1 MSQRSTVKARR
12 GFNKLPILLAASI
25 TLIAASFPLL
35 GKLSKFGA
43 PGEKAPDGWTKFEW
57 PQKKEILFGHYAP
70 TQEELA
76 LIDQALPQEAS
87 AKPAKE
93 RRILLFY
100 KCDYPHASIATG
112 VAAFQKLAKST
123 GVFSIDTTDDP
134 AQFSAKNLANYDA
147 ILLNNTVGFDNFLSP
162 EQRTA
167 LLDFVKNGKGL
178 IGIHG
183 AADANKNWPEGAE
196 LIGGI
201 FQAHPWTSKGEWV
214 AKIESPLHPLNQTFN
229 SQSLYLRDEIP
240 LYQQGSFSR
249 ERSRVLL
256 SLDMDHQR
264 NFEGEGL
271 AEKLRD
277 MVTKD
282 GDHPIAWLHEY
293 GKGRVFYSN
302 LGHNNFTYWNPVVLQ
317 HFLDGIQYALGDL
330 PADATPSAKVTDFH
344 TVKADSKRIIFLAG
358 GPSHNSGDH
367 EFRAGSLLL
376 AKALNA
382 QTALPIDARVISR
395 WPEDDTILDGADA
408 IVIYADSDAV
418 QRDHYKRLME
428 ITKAGTG
435 LFFMHYG
442 VHPKQDESGQN
453 YYLPTV
459 GGYFKNDHSV
469 NPLWVADFSV
479 ASDHPVRRGIEKP
492 ITVFDEWYYHL
503 QFDKKA
509 IPLLTGTPTKETLI
523 TTNLWNQNGIEGLGK
538 PQTVMWGFER
548 PDGSRGGGFTGGH
561 FHRNWAIDDL
571 RKVVLNTIVWVAGL
585 DVPEGG
591 IPSKTPTEEEINAN
605 LDQKK
610 SMTHLK
616 LPLKNGRELFNEIT
630 HDRKKRTEPKEEAP
644 KQIASPEFRDLLDPQ
659 LTAWDVWIGV
669 PHKSIE
675 IPGMPPF
682 TSEDSRSGTPLGLNN
697 DPLKVFSMIKEDAKN
712 VLKITGQIYGGL
724 TTKEEFENYH
734 LTLQFK
740 WGEKVWE
747 PRPLKVRDSGVLLHC
762 VGPHGAFWNVWKR
775 SLECQIQERDVGDF
789 YALAGTLADVPSV
802 LHKESKKPTYQPSGE
817 LREVSGSAQHAPS
830 EEKPHGEWNTLEI
843 YTIGDRMVHVVNSKV
858 NMVLLNTRQK
868 TAHGPAPLTKGQIQ
882 IQSEAAEI
890 YYREVKI
897 RPITEFP
904 AEIKAALPKWLTTP
918 AFSAS
923 PPQ

>member
-1 MSQRSTVKARR
+1 MSQRPSTLGRR
-12 GFNKLPILLAASI
+12 ASHRLSFLL
-25 TLIAASFPLL
+25 TLSVTLGAIAFPLL
-35 GKLSKFGA
+35 GNLAKFGA
-43 PGEKAPDGWTKFEW
+43 PREKAPDGWTKFDW
-57 PQKKEILFGHYAP
+57 PQKKEVLFGHYAP
-70 TQEELA
+70 TEAELL
-76 LIDQALPQEAS
+76 LIDQALPKEATT
-87 AKPAKE
+87 KPAKE
-93 RRILLFY
+93 RRVLLFY
-100 KCDYPHASIATG
+100 KCDYPHTSIATG
-112 VAAFQKLAKST
+112 VAAFEKMAQST
-123 GVFSIDTTDDP
+123 GAFALDATDEP
-134 AQFSAKNLANYDA
+134 AQFSPENLTNYDA
-147 ILLNNTVGFDNFLSP
+147 ILLNNTVGFENFLSAD
-162 EQRTA
+162 QRTS

-178 IGIHG
+178 IGIHA
-183 AADANKNWPEGAE
+183 AADANKTWPEGAD
-196 LIGGI
+196 LIGGV
-201 FQAHPWTSKGEWV
+201 FQCHPWTSKGEWV
-214 AKIESPLHPLNQTFN
+214 AKLESPLHPLNQAFN
-229 SQSLYLRDEIP
+229 SQSLYLRDEIYR
-240 LYQQGSFSR
+240 YQEGSFSR

-277 MVTKD
+277 LVTKD
-282 GDHPIAWLHEY
+282 GDHPISWLHEY

-330 PADATPSAKVTDFH
+330 QADATPSAKVSDLH
-344 TVKADSKRIIFLAG
+344 VVKAEPKRIIFLAG

-382 QTALPIDARVISR
+382 QTDLPIEAAVISQ

-408 IVIYADSDAV
+408 IIIYADSDSV

-442 VHPKQDESGQN
+442 VHPKQAESGQN

-492 ITVFDEWYYHL
+492 ISVFDEWYYHL
-503 QFDKKA
+503 QFDEKA
-509 IPLLTGTPTKETLI
+509 VPLLTGTPTKETLI
-523 TTNLWNQNGIEGLGK
+523 TTNLWNQNGINGLGK
-538 PQTVMWGFER
+538 LQTVMWGFER

-571 RKVVLNTIVWVAGL
+571 RKVMLNTIVWVAGL
-585 DVPEGG
+585 EVPESG

-610 SMTHLK
+610 SMTHIK
-616 LPLKNGRELFNEIT
+616 IPLKNGREFFTEISNI
-630 HDRKKRTEPKEEAP
+630 RKERSKKTEPKEEAP
-644 KQIASPEFRDLLDPQ
+644 QQTAAPKFRDLLDPQ
-659 LTAWDVWIGV
+659 LTLWDAWIGV

-675 IPGMPPF
+675 IPGMPAF

-697 DPLKVFSMIKEDAKN
+697 DPLHVFSMIKEGNQD

-762 VGPHGAFWNVWKR
+762 VGPHGAFWNAWKR
-775 SLECQIQERDVGDF
+775 SLEFQIQERDVGDF
-789 YALAGTLADVPSV
+789 YALAGTMANVPSV
-802 LHKESKKPTYQPSGE
+802 LHKESKKPTYQPDGE
-817 LREVSGSAQHAPS
+817 LREVSGSAQHGPS

-843 YTIGDRMVHVVNSKV
+843 YTIGDRMVHVVNGTI

-868 TAHGPAPLTKGQIQ
+868 TDHGPAPLTRGQIQ

-890 YYREVKI
+890 YYRDVKI

-904 AEIKAALPKWLTTP
+904 EEIKAALPK
-918 AFSAS
+918 
-923 PPQ
+923 

>member
-1 MSQRSTVKARR
+1 MSQRPSTPGRR
-12 GFNKLPILLAASI
+12 VSQKLSILLTISV
-25 TLIAASFPLL
+25 TLGAIAVPLL
-35 GKLSKFGA
+35 GNLAKFGA
-43 PGEKAPDGWTKFEW
+43 PRTKAPDGWTKFEW
-57 PQKKEILFGHYAP
+57 PQKKEVLFGHYAP
-70 TQEELA
+70 TPEELA
-76 LIDQALPQEAS
+76 LIDQALPREAT
-87 AKPAKE
+87 AKPAQE
-93 RRILLFY
+93 RRVLLFY
-100 KCDYPHASIATG
+100 KCDYPHTSIATG
-112 VAAFQKLAKST
+112 VATFEKMAKATGAFALDS
-123 GVFSIDTTDDP
+123 TDDP
-134 AQFSAKNLANYDA
+134 AQFSIENLAKYDA
-147 ILLNNTVGFDNFLSP
+147 ILLNNTVGFENFLSP
-162 EQRTA
+162 DQRSA
-167 LLDFVKNGKGL
+167 LLEFVKNGKGL
-178 IGIHG
+178 IGIHA
-183 AADANKNWPEGAE
+183 AADANKNWQEGAD

-201 FQAHPWTSKGEWV
+201 FQCHPWTSKGEWV
-214 AKIESPLHPLNQTFN
+214 AKIESPLHPLNQAFN
-229 SQSLYLRDEIP
+229 SQTLYLRDEIY
-240 LYQQGSFSR
+240 LYQKDSFSR

-256 SLDMDHQR
+256 SLDMDQQR
-264 NFEGEGL
+264 NFEGEGF

-277 MVTKD
+277 LVTKD

-330 PADATPSAKVTDFH
+330 PADATPSAEVTDPH
-344 TVKADSKRIIFLAG
+344 TVKAESKRIVFLAG

-382 QTALPIDARVISR
+382 QTDLPIEAEVISR
-395 WPEDDTILDGADA
+395 WPEDDRVLNGADA
-408 IVIYADSDAV
+408 IIIYADSDSV

-428 ITKAGTG
+428 ITKGGTG

-442 VHPKQDESGQN
+442 VHPKKDESGQN

-459 GGYFKNDHSV
+459 GGYFKNDFSV

-492 ITVFDEWYYHL
+492 IQVLDEWYYHL
-503 QFDKKA
+503 QFDEKA
-509 IPLLTGTPTKETLI
+509 IPLLTGVPTKETLI
-523 TTNLWNQNGIEGLGK
+523 TTNLWNKNGSDGLGK

-548 PDGSRGGGFTGGH
+548 PDGSRGGGYTGGH

-591 IPSKTPTEEEINAN
+591 IRSRTPTEDEINAN

-610 SMTHLK
+610 SMTHIK
-616 LPLKNGRELFNEIT
+616 LPLKKGTEYHAEIARNRGEN
-630 HDRKKRTEPKEEAP
+630 RKKAEAKKAREAAAAVPK
-644 KQIASPEFRDLLDPQ
+644 FRNLLDPQ
-659 LTAWDVWIGV
+659 LTAWETWIGV
-669 PHKSIE
+669 PHKSVE

-682 TSEDSRSGTPLGLNN
+682 TSEDSTKGTPLGLNN
-697 DPLKVFSMIKEDAKN
+697 DPLKVFSMIKEDGKD

-762 VGPHGAFWNVWKR
+762 VGRHGAFWNVWKR
-775 SLECQIQERDVGDF
+775 CLECQIQERDVGDF
-789 YALAGTLADVPSV
+789 YALAGTMADVPTV
-802 LHKESKKPTYQPSGE
+802 VRKGSKKPTYQPDGE
-817 LREVSGSAQHAPS
+817 LREVSGSAQHGPS
-830 EEKPHGEWNTLEI
+830 EEMPHGEWNTVEI
-843 YTIGDRMVHVVNSKV
+843 YTIGDRMVHVVNGKV

-890 YYREVKI
+890 YYRDVKI

-904 AEIKAALPKWLTTP
+904 EEIQAALPKR
-918 AFSAS
+918 
-923 PPQ
+923 

>member
-35 GKLSKFGA
+35 GNLSKFGT
-43 PGEKAPDGWTKFEW
+43 PREKAPDGWTKFEW

-76 LIDQALPQEAS
+76 LIDQALPKEAT
-87 AKPAKE
+87 AKPVVK
-93 RRILLFY
+93 RRVLLFY
-100 KCDYPHASIATG
+100 KCDYPHTSIATG
-112 VAAFQKLAKST
+112 VAAFEKMAKST
-123 GVFSIDTTDDP
+123 GAFALNSTDDP
-134 AQFSAKNLANYDA
+134 AQFSAENLAQYDA
-147 ILLNNTVGFDNFLSP
+147 VLLNNSVGFENFLSA
-162 EQRTA
+162 EQRSA

-178 IGIHG
+178 IGIHA
-183 AADANKNWPEGAE
+183 AADANKNWKEGAD
-196 LIGGI
+196 LIGGV
-201 FQAHPWTSKGEWV
+201 FQCHPWTAKGEWV
-214 AKIESPLHPLNQTFN
+214 AKLESPLHPLNQAFN
-229 SQSLYLRDEIP
+229 SQSLYLRDEIYH
-240 LYQQGSFSR
+240 YQEGSFSR

-277 MVTKD
+277 LVTKD

-302 LGHNNFTYWNPVVLQ
+302 LGHHNFTYWNPVVLQ

-330 PADATPSAKVTDFH
+330 PADATPSAKVTDLH

-358 GPSHNSGDH
+358 GPSHNSGNH

-382 QTALPIDARVISR
+382 QTDLPINARVISQ

-408 IVIYADSDAV
+408 IVIYADSDSV

-442 VHPKQDESGQN
+442 VHPKKDESGQN

-492 ITVFDEWYYHL
+492 ISVFDEWYYHL
-503 QFDKKA
+503 QFDEKA
-509 IPLLTGTPTKETLI
+509 IPLLTGVPTKETLI

-548 PDGSRGGGFTGGH
+548 PDGARGGGFTGGH

-585 DVPEGG
+585 DVPEDG
-591 IPSKTPTEEEINAN
+591 IPSKGPTEEEINAN

-610 SMTHLK
+610 SMTRIK
-616 LPLKNGRELFNEIT
+616 LPIESGTEYHAEIAEILRQRKELKKKAAG
-630 HDRKKRTEPKEEAP
+630 DR
-644 KQIASPEFRDLLDPQ
+644 EFRNLLDPQ
-659 LTAWDVWIGV
+659 LTAWETWIGV
-669 PHKSIE
+669 PHKSVE

-682 TSEDSRSGTPLGLNN
+682 TSEDGTSGTPLGLNN
-697 DPLKVFSMIKEDAKN
+697 DPLKVFSMIEEGDQD

-740 WGEKVWE
+740 WGEKKWE
-747 PRPLKVRDSGVLLHC
+747 PRPLKQRDSGVLLHC
-762 VGPHGAFWNVWKR
+762 VGKHGAFWNVWKR

-789 YALAGTLADVPSV
+789 YALAGTEADIPGVV
-802 LHKESKKPTYQPSGE
+802 RKGSKRPTYQPGAE
-817 LREVSGSAQHAPS
+817 LKSVSGSAQHGPS
-830 EEKPHGEWNTLEI
+830 EEMPHGEWNTVEI
-843 YTIGDRMVHVVNSKV
+843 YTIGDRMVHVVNGTI

-868 TAHGPAPLTKGQIQ
+868 TNQGPAPLTKGQIQ

-890 YYREVKI
+890 YYRDVKI

-904 AEIKAALPKWLTTP
+904 EEIQAAFPK
-918 AFSAS
+918 
-923 PPQ
+923 

>member
-1 MSQRSTVKARR
+1 MSQRSLVKTHRAFR
-12 GFNKLPILLAASI
+12 KLPILLAASI

-35 GKLSKFGA
+35 GNLSKFGA
-43 PGEKAPDGWTKFEW
+43 PRDKAPEGWTKFEW
-57 PQKKEILFGHYAP
+57 PQKNELLFGHYAP

-76 LIDQALPQEAS
+76 LIDQALPQEVT

-100 KCDYPHASIATG
+100 KCDYPHTSIATG
-112 VAAFQKLAKST
+112 VAAFEKMAKTT
-123 GVFSIDTTDDP
+123 GAFSVDTTDDP
-134 AQFSAKNLANYDA
+134 AQFSAENLAKYNA
-147 ILLNNTVGFDNFLSP
+147 ILLNNTVGFENFLSAD
-162 EQRTA
+162 QRTA

-178 IGIHG
+178 IGIHA
-183 AADANKNWPEGAE
+183 AADANKTWPEGAE

-201 FQAHPWTSKGEWV
+201 FQSHPWTSKGEWV
-214 AKIESPLHPLNQTFN
+214 ARIESPLHPLNQAFN
-229 SQSLYLRDEIP
+229 SQSLYLRDEIY
-240 LYQQGSFSR
+240 LYQEGSFSR

-256 SLDMDHQR
+256 SLDMDQPR
-264 NFEGEGL
+264 NFEGEGFT
-271 AEKLRD
+271 EKLRNL
-277 MVTKD
+277 VTKD
-282 GDHPIAWLHEY
+282 GDHPISWLHEY

-302 LGHNNFTYWNPVVLQ
+302 LGHNNFTYWNPVVLR

-330 PADATPSAKVTDFH
+330 PADATPSAKVTDLH

-382 QTALPIDARVISR
+382 QTDLPIDAQVISQ

-408 IVIYADSDAV
+408 IIIFADSDSV
-418 QRDHYKRLME
+418 QREHYKRLME

-442 VHPKQDESGQN
+442 VHPKKDESGQN

-479 ASDHPVRRGIEKP
+479 ASEHPVRRGIEKP
-492 ITVFDEWYYHL
+492 ISVFDEWYYHL
-503 QFDKKA
+503 QFDEKA
-509 IPLLTGTPTKETLI
+509 TPLLTGVPTKETLI
-523 TTNLWNQNGIEGLGK
+523 TTNLWNQNGIDGLGK

-548 PDGSRGGGFTGGH
+548 PDGSRGGGYTGGH

-585 DVPEGG
+585 NVPEGG

-605 LDQKK
+605 LDKK
-610 SMTHLK
+610 QSMTHIK
-616 LPLKNGRELFNEIT
+616 FPLKSGTEYHAEILRERVE
-630 HDRKKRTEPKEEAP
+630 RQKKDDAEKAKKGAEMKAIETAAAPPK
-644 KQIASPEFRDLLDPQ
+644 FRNLLDPK
-659 LTAWDVWIGV
+659 LTAWETWIGV
-669 PHKSIE
+669 PLKTVE
-675 IPGMPPF
+675 IPGMPAF

-697 DPLKVFSMIKEDAKN
+697 DPLKVFSMIKEGDQD

-762 VGPHGAFWNVWKR
+762 VGKHGAFWNVWKR
-775 SLECQIQERDVGDF
+775 SLECQVQERDVGDF
-789 YALAGTLADVPSV
+789 YALAGTMADVPSV
-802 LHKESKKPTYQPSGE
+802 LQKDSKKPTYQPGGE
-817 LREVSGSAQHAPS
+817 LREVSGSAQHGPS
-830 EEKPHGEWNTLEI
+830 EEKPHGEWNTVEI
-843 YTIGDRMVHVVNSKV
+843 YTIGDRMVHVVNGTI
-858 NMVLLNTRQK
+858 NMILLNTRQR
-868 TAHGPAPLTKGQIQ
+868 TEHGPAPLTKGQIQ

-890 YYREVKI
+890 YYRDVKI
-897 RPITEFP
+897 RPLTEFP
-904 AEIKAALPKWLTTP
+904 EEIKAALPKL
-918 AFSAS
+918 
-923 PPQ
+923 